1 MKCKFCNQ
9 QITRTQIARGDAV
22 RLADGVYHTDCL
34 DDQQRERD
42 DAYYRDANGKR
53 VNQR

>member
-1 MKCKFCNQ
+1 MKCKFCGKP
-9 QITRTQIARGDAV
+9 ITKSQLKHGQAIPSG
-22 RLADGVYHTDCL
+22 YHTDCL

-42 DAYYRDANGKR
+42 DAYYRDARGKR